1 MPPNSL
7 PCGLPR
13 SAAEINAA
21 IRALW
26 SHPQVPLSR
35 EQRAQYERL
44 CPELRRV
51 ERGEAVAPA
60 A

>member
-1 MPPNSL
+1 MSPDLAAS
-7 PCGLPR
+7 GTVR
-13 SAAEINAA
+13 SAAEINEA

-35 EQRAQYERL
+35 EQRAQYEQL
-44 CPELRRV
+44 CTELARV
-51 ERGEAVAPA
+51 QHGGATA